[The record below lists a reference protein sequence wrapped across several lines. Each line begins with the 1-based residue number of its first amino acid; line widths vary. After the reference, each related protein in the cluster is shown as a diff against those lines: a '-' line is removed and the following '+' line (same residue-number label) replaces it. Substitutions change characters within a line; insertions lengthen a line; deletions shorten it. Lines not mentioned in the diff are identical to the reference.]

1 MLKVNELHFDYKD
14 RQILKQIQFD
24 LHPGEVLSILGP
36 NGVGKTTLLRCI
48 NTILSPKRGTIMIQG
63 ESVMDMSRIEI
74 ARKMGYVAQ
83 HSEASRLTAFDAIL
97 LGRKPH
103 IGWNTGPEDMEIVN
117 RVIED
122 MGLKDLSMRFIDQMS
137 GGELQQ
143 ISLARALVQE
153 PSILL
158 LDEPTSNLD
167 LKNQISILKTVRKV
181 AENKGMSAIMT
192 MHDINLA
199 LRFSDRYALIKDGG
213 IYAYGGP
220 EVLTPDNIEHV
231 YDVPVIVE
239 TIKGYK
245 MVVPL
250 SDPLT

>member
-48 NTILSPKRGTIMIQG
+48 NTILSPKKGTIMIQG
-63 ESVMDMSRIEI
+63 ESVMDMSRTEI

-117 RVIED
+117 QVIVA

-137 GGELQQ
+137 GGELQK

-167 LKNQISILKTVRKV
+167 LKNQISILNTVRKV
-181 AENKGMSAIMT
+181 AERKGMSAIMT

-199 LRFSDRYALIKDGG
+199 LRFSDRYALIKDGR
-213 IYAYGGP
+213 IFAYGGE

-239 TIKGYK
+239 SIKGFK

-250 SDPLT
+250 SGPLA